1 MQAIGKLSEH
11 EITQVPT
18 HCDFIL
24 SLSVMQ
30 AIGKLSEHEIFHVPT
45 NCDFYSH
52 CL

>member
-11 EITQVPT
+11 EIFHVPT
-18 HCDFIL
+18 NCDFIL